1 MRVSRFPL
9 HTLKQEPA
17 DAEVSSHRLMLRAGL
32 IRKLSSGLY
41 LWLPL
46 GLRVLRKVS
55 AIVRE
60 EMDAAG
66 ACELL
71 MPAVQPADLWRKSG
85 RWDKYGAELLRI
97 KDRHRRDFVFGPT
110 HEEVICHFARG
121 ELSSYRQLPV
131 NYYQIQTKFRDEM
144 RPRFGVM
151 RAREFLMKDA
161 YSFHCDDD
169 SLDETYRA
177 MYSAYSRIFER
188 LRLGY
193 RAVLAD
199 TGAIGGSA
207 SHEFHVLADTGEDR
221 IAFSDD
227 GDYAANVE
235 LAPTAPGVPRQE
247 RDAKTPG
254 AKMQKIETPGI
265 TTIRALAEF
274 LELPARRCLK
284 ALFVNGAD
292 GGIVGIFL
300 RGDHELNV
308 VKAARHPAVADP
320 LEFADKEEIAETIGC
335 PPGSLGPVGLRVP
348 VLADY
353 AAAEMG
359 DFVAGA
365 NEEGRH
371 LANVNWGRDLPE
383 PETGDFRNVEDGDPS
398 PDGRGRIRIRRGI
411 EVGHIFKLGARYSEA
426 MDVTVLDENG
436 KPLTVKMG
444 CYGIGISR
452 IVAAAIEQNHD
463 EHGIV
468 WPPPMAPFEV
478 SLTPVGYHRNEQVK
492 TETDR
497 LYHALLE
504 AGVDTLLDDRDARPG
519 ILFADGDLTGLP
531 YRLVVSEKNLANG
544 QVECLRRRDR
554 QTVMLTLA
562 DCVAAVV
569 RMRDEAKEQRRTPDA
584 KETA

>member
-1 MRVSRFPL
+1 MRASRFPF

-17 DAEVSSHRLMLRAGL
+17 DAEVVSHRLMLRAGL

-41 LWLPL
+41 LWLPT
-46 GLRVLRKVS
+46 GLRVLRKVG
-55 AIVRE
+55 AVVRE

-131 NYYQIQTKFRDEM
+131 NYYQIQTKFRDEI
-144 RPRFGVM
+144 RPRFGIM

-161 YSFHCDDD
+161 YSFHCDDA

-177 MYSAYSRIFER
+177 MFSAYARIFER
-188 LRLGY
+188 LGLGY

-199 TGAIGGSA
+199 TGAIGGDA

-235 LAPTAPGVPRQE
+235 LAPTASAVSRRE
-247 RDAKTPG
+247 RDAKRCG
-254 AKMQKIETPGI
+254 AEMHKIETPGA
-265 TTIRALAEF
+265 TTIQALAT
-274 LELPARRCLK
+274 LLNLPARRCLK

-292 GGIVGIFL
+292 GGIVGIFV

-320 LEFADKEEIAETIGC
+320 LTFADERKIVETIGC
-335 PPGSLGPVGLRVP
+335 APGSLGPVGLRVP
-348 VLADY
+348 VLADH
-353 AAAEMG
+353 AAAEMA
-359 DFVAGA
+359 DFATGA
-365 NEEGRH
+365 NEEGYH
-371 LANVNWGRDLPE
+371 LVNVNWGRDLPE
-383 PETGDFRNVEDGDPS
+383 PETGDFRNVEEGDPG
-398 PDGRGRIRIRRGI
+398 PDGRGRLHIRRGI
-411 EVGHIFKLGARYSEA
+411 EVGHIFKLGTRYSEA
-426 MDVTVLDENG
+426 MDVSVLDEAG
-436 KPLTVKMG
+436 KPLTVPMG

-463 EHGIV
+463 KHGIV

-478 SLTPVGYHRNEQVK
+478 ALTPVGYHRNPKVK

-497 LYHALLE
+497 LYQALLE
-504 AGVDTLLDDRDARPG
+504 ARVDVLLDDRDARPG
-519 ILFADGDLTGLP
+519 VLFADGDLIGLP
-531 YRLVVSEKNLANG
+531 WRLVVSEKNLANG
-544 QVECLRRRDR
+544 HIECLRRHDR
-554 QTVMLTLA
+554 HTVMLPLA
-562 DCVAAVV
+562 GCVEAVMQ
-569 RMRDEAKEQRRTPDA
+569 MRAEAT
-584 KETA
+584 T